1 MALTTNEMTNFDE
14 LTIDKYV
21 EGSYK
26 AKRVLMTLA
35 YIFVPLAFIVFLFA
49 IGLGAIGLIIFIPLF
64 YCWAFGKFVVP
75 LTWRYVNISYTYIV
89 KAGKFTMLTVYN
101 SKGSKKVKNTFTPV
115 TIDDMTAIAPFSD
128 KFADALA
135 PERSTIFIPAV
146 HISTIPITISLLGST
161 RTARPAHVFSRLQTA
176 LSR

>member
-64 YCWAFGKFVVP
+64 YCWLSV
-75 LTWRYVNISYTYIV
+75 S
-89 KAGKFTMLTVYN
+89 
-101 SKGSKKVKNTFTPV
+101 S
-115 TIDDMTAIAPFSD
+115 
-128 KFADALA
+128 
-135 PERSTIFIPAV
+135 
-146 HISTIPITISLLGST
+146 
-161 RTARPAHVFSRLQTA
+161 
-176 LSR
+176 LSRSRGDMLIFRIPTSLRRASLRC